1 MLSAT
6 ELEAAIAETL
16 DSGDGGLLID
26 LTHCLFVDSTGL
38 AALVDGDRAIQAEGR
53 AVVIVVRSPGV
64 RRTLALTGVD
74 DLIDVCFSREEAE
87 ERLAGRSPQDPP

>member
-6 ELEAAIAETL
+6 ELEAALAETL
-16 DSGDGGLLID
+16 DSGEGGLLID
-26 LTHCLFVDSTGL
+26 LTHCAFVDSTGL
-38 AALVDGDRAIQAEGR
+38 AALVDGDRAMQADGR

-64 RRTLALTGVD
+64 RRTLALTGVG

-87 ERLAGRSPQDPP
+87 ERLGGGSDQDPP